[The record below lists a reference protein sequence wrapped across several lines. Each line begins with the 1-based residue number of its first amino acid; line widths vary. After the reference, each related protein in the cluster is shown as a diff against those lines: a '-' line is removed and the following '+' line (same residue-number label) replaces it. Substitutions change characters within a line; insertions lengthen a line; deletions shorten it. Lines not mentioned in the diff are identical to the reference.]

1 MSAFQIFGV
10 IFLGLV
16 VLTIVYAVA
25 TRIARI
31 DEDGIEPAGS
41 DGKAITGKDS

>member
-16 VLTIVYAVA
+16 VLTVVYAVV
-25 TRIARI
+25 RRLRQL

-41 DGKAITGKDS
+41 DGKAITGKD

>member
-1 MSAFQIFGV
+1 MSAFEIFAV

-25 TRIARI
+25 TRIAGL
-31 DEDGIEPAGS
+31 DEDEIEPAGS
-41 DGKAITGKDS
+41 DGKAITGKD